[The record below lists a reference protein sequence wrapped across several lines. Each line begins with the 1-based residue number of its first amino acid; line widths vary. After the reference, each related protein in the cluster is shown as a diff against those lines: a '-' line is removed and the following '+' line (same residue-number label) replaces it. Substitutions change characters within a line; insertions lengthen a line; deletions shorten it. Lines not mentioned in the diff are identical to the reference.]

1 MAAKK
6 KTITVKSLA
15 DVGISADQVGS
26 KAAWSNVRDA
36 VLRPARSAGIKL
48 EDGGDGGTKLAD
60 FLAEKRVI

>member
-6 KTITVKSLA
+6 KTITVKALGDIAISAA
-15 DVGISADQVGS
+15 DVGG

-36 VLRPARSAGIKL
+36 VLRPARSAGVKV
-48 EDGGDGGTKLAD
+48 EDGGDGGSKLVD